1 MTGFFVFPSI
11 FLSSLDTNFF
21 KSNLKVTH
29 LFLRNSSCHYPQSVH
44 NVSKCPFCTW
54 DRSFCLTAIDL
65 YMLYEICGCR
75 AIFSLLLQFCT
86 HQDKL
91 KNKWLGWVSRP
102 LIYICQAKTSTI
114 FQFSMKQTPFY
125 SAPSIFAVLRN
136 LVGEIWFDN
145 SG

>member
-11 FLSSLDTNFF
+11 FLSSLDMIFF

-91 KNKWLGWVSRP
+91 KKKWLGKYGLLFLFCNLSQLWIFCISVFQF
-102 LIYICQAKTSTI
+102 YTSTLI
-114 FQFSMKQTPFY
+114 H
-125 SAPSIFAVLRN
+125 N
-136 LVGEIWFDN
+136 LHWKM
-145 SG
+145 